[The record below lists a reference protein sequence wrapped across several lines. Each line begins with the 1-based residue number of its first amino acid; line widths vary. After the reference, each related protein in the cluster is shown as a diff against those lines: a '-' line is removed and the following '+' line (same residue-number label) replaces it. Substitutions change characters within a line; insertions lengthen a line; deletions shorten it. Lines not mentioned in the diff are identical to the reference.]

1 MGYGTVMREGDVV
14 FGVGNGDGEDLEIVN
29 GVDLLS
35 EKNYSDKRSD
45 TSVFFKSNP
54 PRMNPL

>member
-1 MGYGTVMREGDVV
+1 MREGDVV